1 MKRLHYIALIVFTTV
16 FLFSCESNFHD
27 VQRFNSVAFNPVG
40 ETENINL
47 KYTDSGRV
55 SAILV
60 SPLMKDYT
68 QLANGYNEFPKGVD
82 ITLYDKKG
90 TTTRILAD
98 YGIRF
103 ENTDIIDLQGN
114 VRISDQAGKL
124 LTTEQLYFDQKNEWF
139 YTEKYFKFTDGK
151 GSNLEGP
158 GVDFSKDFKVFNMQ
172 QNRGIINNV
181 QQ

>member
-1 MKRLHYIALIVFTTV
+1 MKKLHYIASLIMLTV
-16 FLFSCESNFHD
+16 VLLSCESNFHD
-27 VQRFNSVAFNPVG
+27 VQRFNSVAFNPIG
-40 ETENINL
+40 ESENINL

-68 QLANGYNEFPKGVD
+68 QLENGYNEFPKGVD
-82 ITLYDKKG
+82 ITLFDKGVQK
-90 TTTRILAD
+90 TRVLAD
-98 YGIRF
+98 YGIRY

-114 VRISDQAGKL
+114 VRVSTLDGKL
-124 LTTEQLYFDQKNEWF
+124 LTTDQLYFDQKNEWF
-139 YTEKYFKFTDGK
+139 YTEKYFKFTDGR

-172 QNRGIINNV
+172 QNQGIINNV
-181 QQ
+181 Q

>member
-1 MKRLHYIALIVFTTV
+1 MKKLHHIASVIVLTV
-16 FLFSCESNFHD
+16 VLFSCESNFHD
-27 VQRFNSVAFNPVG
+27 VQRFNSVAFNPIG
-40 ETENINL
+40 ESENINL

-55 SAILV
+55 SAILI
-60 SPLMKDYT
+60 SPLMRDFT
-68 QLANGYNEFPKGVD
+68 QLENGYNEFPKGVD
-82 ITLYDKKG
+82 ITLFDKNG
-90 TTTRILAD
+90 QQTRILAD
-98 YGIRF
+98 HGTRY
-103 ENTDIIDLQGN
+103 EKTEIIDLDGN
-114 VRISDQAGKL
+114 VRISDQTGKL

-172 QNRGIINNV
+172 QNQGIINNV

>member
-1 MKRLHYIALIVFTTV
+1 MKKLHYIASIIFLTAI
-16 FLFSCESNFHD
+16 LFSCESNFHD
-27 VQRFNSVAFNPVG
+27 VQRFNSVAFNPIG
-40 ETENINL
+40 ESENINL

-68 QLANGYNEFPKGVD
+68 QLENGYNEFPKGVD
-82 ITLYDKKG
+82 ITLFDKGVQK
-90 TTTRILAD
+90 TRVLAD
-98 YGIRF
+98 YGIRY

-114 VRISDQAGKL
+114 VRVSTLDGKL

-181 QQ
+181 Q